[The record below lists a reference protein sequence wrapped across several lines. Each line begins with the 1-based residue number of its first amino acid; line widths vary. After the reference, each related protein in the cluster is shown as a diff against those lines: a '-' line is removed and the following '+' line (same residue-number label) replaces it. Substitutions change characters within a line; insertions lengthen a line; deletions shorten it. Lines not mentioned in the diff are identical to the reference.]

1 MGHRPPIAYTRKGEP
16 LLNKEFTV
24 DVLVIGWGKA
34 GKTIAGRLAAEGRK
48 VALVE
53 RSAQMYGGSCIN
65 IACVPTKDLID
76 SASKRDGR
84 DPVSYFTSAV
94 ADRDTLIA
102 TLNRT
107 NHAML
112 EGKVLLLDGV
122 ASFTGPHTVKAVGG
136 DDEITV
142 QAETIIVNTGSHSA
156 TLPVPGADG
165 PRVHDSTT
173 IQHVDPLP
181 SRLVIVG
188 GGFIGL
194 EFAQMFARF
203 GSQVTLLEAGETFV
217 PALDTDIAERVR
229 NMLEG
234 EGVTV
239 VTGAQVTSCDET
251 GGHVDVVTDDQT
263 FAADV
268 VLVAAGRR
276 PATEDLDLAAAGVA
290 TDERGYITV
299 DDQLRTNIDGVY
311 AVGDVN
317 GGPQFTYISLDD
329 NRVLW
334 DTLHDGPRRRDDR
347 VAVPAT
353 TFLDPPL
360 SQVGMTMRQA
370 RESGRSVLV
379 ATKDVA
385 TIAAMPRPKIVGQT
399 EGVIR
404 VLVDADDHTVLGAT
418 LWCIDSQ
425 ELVNFVSLA
434 MRLGV
439 RYETLRDG
447 IWTHPS
453 STEAFNEVLGVLE
466 PLT

>member
-1 MGHRPPIAYTRKGEP
+1 M
-16 LLNKEFTV
+16 
-24 DVLVIGWGKA
+24 
-34 GKTIAGRLAAEGRK
+34 
-48 VALVE
+48 
-53 RSAQMYGGSCIN
+53 
-65 IACVPTKDLID
+65 PTKDLID

-84 DPVSYFTSAV
+84 DPASYFTSAV

-122 ASFTGPHTVKAVGG
+122 ASFTGPHTVKVVAG

-142 QAETIIVNTGSHSA
+142 RAETIIVNTGSHPA
-156 TLPVPGADG
+156 NLPVPGADG

-181 SRLVIVG
+181 SQLVIVG

-251 GGHVDVVTDDQT
+251 GDHVDVVTGAQVTSCDETGDHVDVVTDDQT
-263 FAADV
+263 FAADA

-276 PATEDLDLAAAGVA
+276 PATEDLDLTAAGVA

>member
-1 MGHRPPIAYTRKGEP
+1 MFWSSDGVRPAKRSPDAWRRRDARSPSSRDQHRCT
-16 LLNKEFTV
+16 
-24 DVLVIGWGKA
+24 
-34 GKTIAGRLAAEGRK
+34 
-48 VALVE
+48 
-53 RSAQMYGGSCIN
+53 GGSCIN

-84 DPVSYFTSAV
+84 DPASYFTSAV

-122 ASFTGPHTVKAVGG
+122 ASFTGPHTVKVVAG

-142 QAETIIVNTGSHSA
+142 RAETIIVNTGSHPA
-156 TLPVPGADG
+156 NLPVPGADG

-181 SRLVIVG
+181 SQLVIVG

-217 PALDTDIAERVR
+217 PALDTNIAERVR

-251 GGHVDVVTDDQT
+251 GDHVDVVTDDQT
-263 FAADV
+263 FAADA

-276 PATEDLDLAAAGVA
+276 PATEDLDLTAAGVA

-399 EGVIR
+399 EGVIQ

>member
-1 MGHRPPIAYTRKGEP
+1 M
-16 LLNKEFTV
+16 
-24 DVLVIGWGKA
+24 
-34 GKTIAGRLAAEGRK
+34 
-48 VALVE
+48 
-53 RSAQMYGGSCIN
+53 
-65 IACVPTKDLID
+65 
-76 SASKRDGR
+76 
-84 DPVSYFTSAV
+84 SYFTSAV
-94 ADRDTLIA
+94 ADRDALIA
-102 TLNRT
+102 TLNHA

-112 EGKVLLLDGV
+112 EGKVLLLDGI
-122 ASFTGPHTVKAVGG
+122 ASFTGPHTVKVAGG
-136 DDEITV
+136 DDEIAV
-142 QAETIIVNTGSHSA
+142 HAETIIVNTGSHPA
-156 TLPVPGADG
+156 TLPIPGADG

-203 GSQVTLLEAGETFV
+203 GSQVILLEAGETFA
-217 PALDTDIAERVR
+217 PALDSDIATRVR
-229 NMLEG
+229 GMLEG
-234 EGVTV
+234 EGITV
-239 VTGAQVTSCDET
+239 VTGAQVTSFDDA
-251 GGHVDVVTDDQT
+251 GDHVDIVTGDRT
-263 FAADV
+263 FAADA

-276 PATEDLDLAAAGVA
+276 PATEDLNLAAAGVA
-290 TDERGYITV
+290 TDERGYIIV
-299 DDQLRTNIDGVY
+299 DDQLRTNVEGVY

-317 GGPQFTYISLDD
+317 GGPQFTYVSLDD

-347 VAVPAT
+347 VGVPAT
-353 TFLDPPL
+353 TFLEPPL

-385 TIAAMPRPKIVGQT
+385 AIAAMPRPKIVGQT

-404 VLVDADDHTVLGAT
+404 VFVDADDHTILGAT

-425 ELVNFVSLA
+425 ELVNLVSLA
-434 MRLGV
+434 MRLGA

-453 STEAFNEVLGVLE
+453 STEAFNEVLAALE
-466 PLT
+466 PLR

>member
-1 MGHRPPIAYTRKGEP
+1 MFWSSDGVRPAKRSPDAWRRRDARSPSSRDQHRCT
-16 LLNKEFTV
+16 
-24 DVLVIGWGKA
+24 
-34 GKTIAGRLAAEGRK
+34 
-48 VALVE
+48 
-53 RSAQMYGGSCIN
+53 GGSCIN

-84 DPVSYFTSAV
+84 DPASYFTSAV

-122 ASFTGPHTVKAVGG
+122 ASFTGPHTVKVVAG

-142 QAETIIVNTGSHSA
+142 RAETIIVNTGSHPA
-156 TLPVPGADG
+156 NLPVPGADG

-181 SRLVIVG
+181 SQLVIVG

-251 GGHVDVVTDDQT
+251 GDHVDVVTDDQT
-263 FAADV
+263 FAADA

-276 PATEDLDLAAAGVA
+276 PATEDLDLTAAGVA

-347 VAVPAT
+347 VAVPG
-353 TFLDPPL
+353 PL
-360 SQVGMTMRQA
+360 SSTR
-370 RESGRSVLV
+370 RCPRS
-379 ATKDVA
+379 A
-385 TIAAMPRPKIVGQT
+385 
-399 EGVIR
+399 
-404 VLVDADDHTVLGAT
+404 
-418 LWCIDSQ
+418 
-425 ELVNFVSLA
+425 
-434 MRLGV
+434 
-439 RYETLRDG
+439 
-447 IWTHPS
+447 
-453 STEAFNEVLGVLE
+453 
-466 PLT
+466 

>member
-1 MGHRPPIAYTRKGEP
+1 
-16 LLNKEFTV
+16 
-24 DVLVIGWGKA
+24 
-34 GKTIAGRLAAEGRK
+34 
-48 VALVE
+48 
-53 RSAQMYGGSCIN
+53 
-65 IACVPTKDLID
+65 
-76 SASKRDGR
+76 
-84 DPVSYFTSAV
+84 
-94 ADRDTLIA
+94 
-102 TLNRT
+102 
-107 NHAML
+107 ML

-122 ASFTGPHTVKAVGG
+122 ASFTGPHTVKVVAG

-142 QAETIIVNTGSHSA
+142 RAETIIVNTGSHPA
-156 TLPVPGADG
+156 NLPVPGADG

-181 SRLVIVG
+181 SQLVIVG

-203 GSQVTLLEAGETFV
+203 GSQVTLLEAGETFA
-217 PALDTDIAERVR
+217 PALDADIAERVR

>member
-1 MGHRPPIAYTRKGEP
+1 MSEELST
-16 LLNKEFTV
+16 

-34 GKTIAGRLAAEGRK
+34 GKTLAGALGRAGRS
-48 VALVE
+48 VTLVE
-53 RSAQMYGGSCIN
+53 QSADMVGGTCIN
-65 IACVPTKDLID
+65 IGCVPTKALVHQAQTRRDADDPQAWFRGAVDARDRLID
-76 SASKRDGR
+76 K
-84 DPVSYFTSAV
+84 
-94 ADRDTLIA
+94 
-102 TLNRT
+102 LNAANR
-107 NHAML
+107 AML
-112 EGKVLLLDGV
+112 EPLDQVRLVVGGR
-122 ASFTGPHTVKAVGG
+122 AEFTGAKQVRVTGG
-136 DDEITV
+136 DDELVVTADTV
-142 QAETIIVNTGSHSA
+142 IINTGA
-156 TLPVPGADG
+156 VPRRLEVPGSDD

-181 SRLVIVG
+181 SQLVIVG

-251 GGHVDVVTDDQT
+251 GDHVDVVTDDQT
-263 FAADV
+263 FAADA

-276 PATEDLDLAAAGVA
+276 PATEDLDLTAAGVA

>member
-1 MGHRPPIAYTRKGEP
+1 MSNTE
-16 LLNKEFTV
+16 LTV

-34 GKTIAGRLAAEGRK
+34 GKTIAGRLAGEGRN

-65 IACVPTKDLID
+65 VACVPTKDLID

-94 ADRDTLIA
+94 ADRDALIA
-102 TLNRT
+102 KLNHV

-112 EGKVLLLDGV
+112 EGKVLLLDGE
-122 ASFTGPHTVKAVGG
+122 ASFTGPHNVKVVGG
-136 DDEITV
+136 ADEIAV
-142 QAETIIVNTGSHSA
+142 HAETIIVNTGSHPA
-156 TLPVPGADG
+156 TLPIPGADG

-173 IQHVDPLP
+173 IRHVDPLP
-181 SRLVIVG
+181 SRLVVVG

-194 EFAQMFARF
+194 EFAQMFTRF
-203 GSQVTLLEAGETFV
+203 GSQVTLLEAGDTFA
-217 PALDTDIAERVR
+217 PALDSDVAERVR
-229 NMLEG
+229 SMLES
-234 EGVTV
+234 EGVTI
-239 VTGAQVTSCDET
+239 
-251 GGHVDVVTDDQT
+251 VTDARATSFHDTGHHIDVATGDRT
-263 FAADV
+263 FTADA
-268 VLVAAGRR
+268 VLVAAGRL
-276 PATEDLDLAAAGVA
+276 PATENLHLEAAGVA
-290 TDERGYITV
+290 TDERGHITV
-299 DDQLRTNIDGVY
+299 DTQLRTSVDGIY

-347 VAVPAT
+347 VAVPTT

-370 RESGRSVLV
+370 RESDRSVLV
-379 ATKDVA
+379 ASKNVS

-399 EGVIR
+399 EGLIR

-425 ELVNFVSLA
+425 ELVNLVGLA
-434 MRLGV
+434 MRLGA
-439 RYETLRDG
+439 RDETLRDG

-453 STEAFNEVLGVLE
+453 STEAFNEVLGALA
-466 PLT
+466 PLD

>member
-1 MGHRPPIAYTRKGEP
+1 MSELK
-16 LLNKEFTV
+16 V

-34 GKTIAGRLAAEGRK
+34 GKTIAGRLAGEGRK

-53 RSAQMYGGSCIN
+53 RSPQMYGGACIN

-76 SASKRDGR
+76 SASKRDGQ
-84 DPVSYFTSAV
+84 DPVTYFASAV
-94 ADRDTLIA
+94 SDRDALIA
-102 TLNRT
+102 KLNHA

-122 ASFTGPHTVKAVGG
+122 ASFTGPHSVKVSGE
-136 DDEITV
+136 DDEIAV
-142 QAETIIVNTGSHSA
+142 QAKTIIVNTGSHPA
-156 TLPVPGADG
+156 TLPIPGADG

-181 SRLVIVG
+181 SRLVVVG

-203 GSQVTLLEAGETFV
+203 GSQVTLLEAGETFA
-217 PALDTDIAERVR
+217 PALDSDVADRVR
-229 NMLEG
+229 SMLES

-239 VTGAQVTSCDET
+239 VTGARAISFNDT
-251 GGHVDVVTDDQT
+251 GHHVDVVTDDQT
-263 FAADV
+263 FTSDA
-268 VLVAAGRR
+268 VLVAAGRL
-276 PATEDLDLAAAGVA
+276 PATEDLNLAAAGVA
-290 TDERGYITV
+290 TNERGYIPV
-299 DDQLRTNIDGVY
+299 DDQLRTNVSGVY

-317 GGPQFTYISLDD
+317 GGPQFTYVSLDD

-347 VAVPAT
+347 VAVPTT
-353 TFLDPPL
+353 TFLAPPL
-360 SQVGMTMRQA
+360 SQVGMTMHQA

-379 ATKDVA
+379 ASKDVA

-399 EGVIR
+399 EGLIR
-404 VLVDADDHTVLGAT
+404 VFVDADDHTILGAT

-425 ELVNFVSLA
+425 ELINLVSLA
-434 MRLGV
+434 MRLGT

>member
-1 MGHRPPIAYTRKGEP
+1 MSNTE
-16 LLNKEFTV
+16 LTV

-34 GKTIAGRLAAEGRK
+34 GKTIAGRLAGEGRK

-53 RSAQMYGGSCIN
+53 RSPQMYGGTCTN

-94 ADRDTLIA
+94 ADRDALIA
-102 TLNRT
+102 RLNHA

-112 EGKVLLLDGV
+112 EDKVLLLDGV
-122 ASFTGPHTVKAVGG
+122 ASFTGPHSVTVSGG
-136 DDEITV
+136 DDEIAV
-142 QAETIIVNTGSHSA
+142 HAETIIINTGAHPA
-156 TLPVPGADG
+156 TLPIPGADG

-173 IQHVDPLP
+173 IQHVNPLP
-181 SRLVIVG
+181 SRLVVVG

-203 GSQVTLLEAGETFV
+203 GSHVTLLEAGETFA
-217 PALDTDIAERVR
+217 PALDSDVADRVR
-229 NMLEG
+229 TMLES
-234 EGVTV
+234 EGVTI
-239 VTGAQVTSCDET
+239 VTDARATSFHDT
-251 GGHVDVVTDDQT
+251 GDQVDVVTGGQT
-263 FAADV
+263 FTADA
-268 VLVAAGRR
+268 VLVAAGRL
-276 PATEDLDLAAAGVA
+276 PATEDLHLEAAGVT

-299 DDQLRTNIDGVY
+299 DDQLRTNVDGVY

-317 GGPQFTYISLDD
+317 GGPQFTYVSLDD

-334 DTLHDGPRRRDDR
+334 DTLHDGPRRRNDR
-347 VAVPAT
+347 VAVPTT

-370 RESGRSVLV
+370 RQSGLNVLV

-399 EGVIR
+399 EGLIR
-404 VLVDADDHTVLGAT
+404 VLVNADDHTILGAT

-425 ELVNFVSLA
+425 ELVNLVGLA
-434 MRLGV
+434 MRLGA

-466 PLT
+466 PLTKEMIKVQSF

>member
-1 MGHRPPIAYTRKGEP
+1 MSNTE
-16 LLNKEFTV
+16 LTV
-24 DVLVIGWGKA
+24 DVLVIGWGNA

-53 RSAQMYGGSCIN
+53 RSAQMYGGTCIN

-94 ADRDTLIA
+94 ADRDALISA
-102 TLNRT
+102 LNHA

-112 EGKVLLLDGV
+112 EGKVLLLDGI
-122 ASFTGPHTVKAVGG
+122 ASFTGPHTVKVAGG
-136 DDEITV
+136 DDEIAV
-142 QAETIIVNTGSHSA
+142 HAETIIVNTGSHPA
-156 TLPVPGADG
+156 ALPIPGADG
-165 PRVHDSTT
+165 PRVHNSTT

-203 GSQVTLLEAGETFV
+203 GSQVILLEAGETFA
-217 PALDTDIAERVR
+217 PALDSDIATRVR
-229 NMLEG
+229 GMLEG
-234 EGVTV
+234 EGITV
-239 VTGAQVTSCDET
+239 VTGAQVTSFDDA
-251 GGHVDVVTDDQT
+251 GDHVDIVTGDRT
-263 FAADV
+263 FAADA

-276 PATEDLDLAAAGVA
+276 PATEDLNLAAAGVA
-290 TDERGYITV
+290 TDERGYIIV
-299 DDQLRTNIDGVY
+299 DDQLRTNVEGVY

-317 GGPQFTYISLDD
+317 GGPQFTYVSLDD

-347 VAVPAT
+347 VGVPAT
-353 TFLDPPL
+353 TFLEPPL

-385 TIAAMPRPKIVGQT
+385 AIAAMPRPKIVGQT

-404 VLVDADDHTVLGAT
+404 VFVDADDHTILGAT

-425 ELVNFVSLA
+425 ELVNLVSLA

-447 IWTHPS
+447 FWTHPS
-453 STEAFNEVLGVLE
+453 STEAFNEVLAALE
-466 PLT
+466 PLR

>member
-53 RSAQMYGGSCIN
+53 RSAQMYGGQLHQHRVRAYQGPHRLGIQ
-65 IACVPTKDLID
+65 A
-76 SASKRDGR
+76 GR
-84 DPVSYFTSAV
+84 P
-94 ADRDTLIA
+94 RP
-102 TLNRT
+102 R
-107 NHAML
+107 
-112 EGKVLLLDGV
+112 LLLHL
-122 ASFTGPHTVKAVGG
+122 SRRRPRHPHRHIEPHQPCHAGGQSAPPRRGSQLHWAAHCQGGRG

-181 SRLVIVG
+181 SQLVIVG

-217 PALDTDIAERVR
+217 PALDTNIAERVR

-251 GGHVDVVTDDQT
+251 GDHVDVVTDDQT
-263 FAADV
+263 FAADA

-276 PATEDLDLAAAGVA
+276 PATEDLDLTAAGVA

-404 VLVDADDHTVLGAT
+404 VLVD
-418 LWCIDSQ
+418 
-425 ELVNFVSLA
+425 
-434 MRLGV
+434 
-439 RYETLRDG
+439 
-447 IWTHPS
+447 
-453 STEAFNEVLGVLE
+453 
-466 PLT
+466 

>member
-1 MGHRPPIAYTRKGEP
+1 MSNTE
-16 LLNKEFTV
+16 LTV
-24 DVLVIGWGKA
+24 DVLVIGWGNA

-53 RSAQMYGGSCIN
+53 RSAQMYGGTCIN

-94 ADRDTLIA
+94 ADRDALISA
-102 TLNRT
+102 LNHA

-112 EGKVLLLDGV
+112 EGKVLLLDGI
-122 ASFTGPHTVKAVGG
+122 ASFTGPHTVKVAGG
-136 DDEITV
+136 DDEIAV
-142 QAETIIVNTGSHSA
+142 HAETIIVNTGSHPA
-156 TLPVPGADG
+156 ALPIPGADG
-165 PRVHDSTT
+165 PRVHNSTT

-203 GSQVTLLEAGETFV
+203 GSQVILLEAGETFA
-217 PALDTDIAERVR
+217 PALDSDIATRVR
-229 NMLEG
+229 GMLEG
-234 EGVTV
+234 EGITV
-239 VTGAQVTSCDET
+239 VTGAQVTSFDDA
-251 GGHVDVVTDDQT
+251 GDHVDIVTGDRT
-263 FAADV
+263 FAADA

-276 PATEDLDLAAAGVA
+276 PATEDLNLAAAGVA
-290 TDERGYITV
+290 TDERGYIIV
-299 DDQLRTNIDGVY
+299 DDQLRTNVEGVY

-317 GGPQFTYISLDD
+317 GGPQFTYVSLDD

-347 VAVPAT
+347 VGVPAT
-353 TFLDPPL
+353 TFLEPPL
-360 SQVGMTMRQA
+360 SEVGMTMRQA

-385 TIAAMPRPKIVGQT
+385 AIAAMPRPKIVGQT

-404 VLVDADDHTVLGAT
+404 VFVDADDHTILGAT

-425 ELVNFVSLA
+425 ELVNLVSLA

-447 IWTHPS
+447 FWTHPS
-453 STEAFNEVLGVLE
+453 STEAFNEVLAALE
-466 PLT
+466 PLR